1 MGSSPIVSN
10 MSKRKFKNDG
20 LKRKNFEKKEFNVL
34 ALNFFKQNQMLSK
47 KNILLSGMF
56 SSKLTKGSYRFRNR
70 CILTSRSRG
79 VFSKI
84 SISRLM
90 FRKLFSKGFLPG
102 YRKSSW

>member
-1 MGSSPIVSN
+1 

-20 LKRKNFEKKEFNVL
+20 LKRQIFEKKEFKVL
-34 ALNFFKQNQMLSK
+34 ALNFFKENQVLSK
-47 KNILLSGMF
+47 RNILLSSMF
-56 SSKLTKGSYRFRNR
+56 SSKLTKGSYKFRNR

-79 VFSKI
+79 VFSKM
-84 SISRLM
+84 SISRLV